1 MKSYSKDN
9 PAKYERAIEM
19 AAKMYLN
26 AYTSSIKELAE
37 MYEENAYGAC
47 MAIGGIYGCGTLKVV
62 RDAQALADK
71 MLAAIQ

>member
-19 AAKMYLN
+19 AAKMYFN

-37 MYEENAYGAC
+37 VYEENAYGAC

-62 RDAQALADK
+62 RDARELAK
-71 MLAAIQ
+71 ATLNQIQ